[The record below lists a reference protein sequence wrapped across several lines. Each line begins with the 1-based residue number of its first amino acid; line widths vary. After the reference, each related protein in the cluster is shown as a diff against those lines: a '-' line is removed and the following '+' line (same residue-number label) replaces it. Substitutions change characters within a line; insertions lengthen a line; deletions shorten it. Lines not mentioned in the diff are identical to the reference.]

1 MFSSSYHGH
10 SDLAV
15 LVRSSLYLQSLPAL
29 DVECLDL
36 DGDYTTLPI
45 IFEDIYYDQTYFH
58 GKFAKYVIKLL
69 YIYDTVMNFVNTR

>member
-1 MFSSSYHGH
+1 MHQCLLTVMLLYFSYHGH

-36 DGDYTTLPI
+36 DGDHTSLPI
-45 IFEDIYYDQTYFH
+45 IFEDIYHDQTYFH
-58 GKFAKYVIKLL
+58 GKKL
-69 YIYDTVMNFVNTR
+69 